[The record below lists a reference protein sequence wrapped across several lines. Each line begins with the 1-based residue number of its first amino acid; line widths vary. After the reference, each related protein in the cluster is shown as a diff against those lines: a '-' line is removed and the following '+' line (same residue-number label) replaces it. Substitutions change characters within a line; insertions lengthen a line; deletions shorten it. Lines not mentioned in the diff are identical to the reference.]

1 MVEVTDNVIRWP
13 GISSLPTSPSRI
25 LEDATA
31 ANLGSVVVLGFD
43 ADGGEYFASSEAD
56 GAQAL
61 WHLERAR
68 HKLMQVVDRMS
79 GDG

>member
-1 MVEVTDNVIRWP
+1 MAEVTDNVIRWP

-61 WHLERAR
+61 WHLEREGT
-68 HKLMQVVDRMS
+68 S
-79 GDG
+79 